1 MADLEHGT
9 WAGNSSLN
17 AQNNPITTEFVTAML
32 KGKPNHM
39 ALMGADAQSDGPL
52 QTMYDG
58 PRPKVRAH
66 PRASQTIQLRPDV
79 ISKLHIRSSYHD
91 KLTTTV
97 CNPPA
102 ECKQALSI
110 QPPQGY
116 SPMTK
121 QGGIILGV
129 GGDNSHRSVGM
140 FFEGAIAAGYAA
152 AGTDGKVQANI
163 AAAYAGASSA

>member
-58 PRPKVRAH
+58 PRPKVRA
-66 PRASQTIQLRPDV
+66 RASQTIQLRPDL
-79 ISKLHIRSSYHD
+79 ISKLQIRSFYQDRLYPIPLNAS
-91 KLTTTV
+91 KR
-97 CNPPA
+97 CQFNPRR
-102 ECKQALSI
+102 
-110 QPPQGY
+110 
-116 SPMTK
+116 
-121 QGGIILGV
+121 GI
-129 GGDNSHRSVGM
+129 RP
-140 FFEGAIAAGYAA
+140 
-152 AGTDGKVQANI
+152 
-163 AAAYAGASSA
+163 

>member
-58 PRPKVRAH
+58 PRPKVRAR
-66 PRASQTIQLRPDV
+66 PRASQTIQLRPDL
-79 ISKLHIRSSYHD
+79 ISKLQIRSFYQD
-91 KLTTTV
+91 RLTTTV

-102 ECKQALSI
+102 ESKKALSI

-129 GGDNSHRSVGM
+129 GGDNSHRSVGV
-140 FFEGAIAAGYAA
+140 FFEGAIAAGYAS

-163 AAAYAGASSA
+163 AAAYAGAASA

>member
-58 PRPKVRAH
+58 PRPKVRA
-66 PRASQTIQLRPDV
+66 RASQTIQLRPDL
-79 ISKLHIRSSYHD
+79 ISKLQIRSFYQDRLYPIRLYPILLLNAS
-91 KLTTTV
+91 KR
-97 CNPPA
+97 CQFNPRR
-102 ECKQALSI
+102 
-110 QPPQGY
+110 
-116 SPMTK
+116 
-121 QGGIILGV
+121 GI
-129 GGDNSHRSVGM
+129 RP
-140 FFEGAIAAGYAA
+140 
-152 AGTDGKVQANI
+152 
-163 AAAYAGASSA
+163 